1 MNYKNPRY
9 NQHGTIDCEVY
20 HPQFGWV
27 PFTASPDD
35 CEEHGRQLWEILS
48 AGEVEPY
55 TPPQPPTDEEVAAEA
70 IAIRDALLVDTDWT
84 QLPDV
89 PESTREA
96 WAEYRQA
103 LRDIPQQ
110 EGFPHTVNWPE
121 KPNG

>member
-9 NQHGTIDCEVY
+9 NQHGTIDCEVN

-35 CEEHGRQLWEILS
+35 PEKHGRELWEILS
-48 AGEVEPY
+48 TGEVAPY
-55 TPPQPPTDEEVAAEA
+55 TPPPPPTDEEVAADV
-70 IAIRDALLVDTDWT
+70 IAIRDALLIDTDWT

-89 PESTREA
+89 PEETRA
-96 WAEYRQA
+96 LWADYRQA
-103 LRDIPQQ
+103 LRDVPQQ
-110 EGFPHTVNWPE
+110 DGFPHDINWPE